1 MDQHIFIENVHFKK
15 DVLVLLCLMCLV
27 SIDPWTLFGKADKE
41 MIVGSVHFK
50 SVYHLSNNMTGK
62 SS

>member
-41 MIVGSVHFK
+41 TIVWFSSFQISVSFIQ
-50 SVYHLSNNMTGK
+50 
-62 SS
+62 